1 MTETQPASIGVANAN
16 FVTDFLAVGGDLDMF
31 DDNLAIRQAS
41 DLLAIGRITHIL
53 DVRQE
58 CDDEEFWAGV
68 RGLTYHW
75 DGIDDAGQQ
84 VPGEWFERITVWA
97 RVALL
102 APSAR
107 ILTHCHM
114 GINRGPSAGFA
125 ILLALGW
132 EPVAALEAIRAAR
145 PIAYV
150 SYAEDALRWHD
161 ERSGAPAEVRRH
173 HRAAV
178 AHWRRTHDLDV
189 ANVIRKIRQ
198 EEMRSG

>member
-1 MTETQPASIGVANAN
+1 MTGTQSATIGVANAN

-31 DDNLAIRQAS
+31 DDRLAIRQAS

-53 DVRQE
+53 DVRLE
-58 CDDEEFWAGV
+58 CDDEDFWAGV
-68 RGLTYHW
+68 QGLTYHW

-84 VPGEWFERITVWA
+84 VPDEWFDRISVWA

-102 APSAR
+102 APNAR

-114 GINRGPSAGFA
+114 GINRGPSTGFA

-132 EPVAALEAIRAAR
+132 EPVAALDAIRTAR

-150 SYAEDALRWHD
+150 SYAEDALRWHGD
-161 ERSGAPAEVRRH
+161 RIVASTEVRRH

-178 AHWRRTHDLDV
+178 AHWRLTHDLDV

-198 EEMRSG
+198 EETR

>member
-1 MTETQPASIGVANAN
+1 MTGTQPTTIGVANAN

-31 DDNLAIRQAS
+31 DGGLAIRQAI
-41 DLLAIGRITHIL
+41 DLLRVGRITHIL

-58 CDDEEFWAGV
+58 CDDEGFWAGV
-68 RGLTYHW
+68 PGLTYHW
-75 DGIDDAGQQ
+75 DGIDDAGQR
-84 VPGEWFERITVWA
+84 VPAEWFDRITVWA

-102 APSAR
+102 APSTR

-114 GINRGPSAGFA
+114 GINRGPSTGFA

-132 EPVAALEAIRAAR
+132 EPVAALEAIRTAR
-145 PIAYV
+145 PIAFA

-161 ERSGAPAEVRRH
+161 DRAGASSEVRRRN
-173 HRAAV
+173 RAAV
-178 AHWRRTHDLDV
+178 AQWRRTHDLDV

-198 EEMRSG
+198 EETR

>member
-1 MTETQPASIGVANAN
+1 MTGTQPATIGVANAN

-31 DDNLAIRQAS
+31 DDRLAIRQAS

-53 DVRQE
+53 DVRLE
-58 CDDEEFWAGV
+58 CDDKDFWAGV
-68 RGLTYHW
+68 QGLTYHW

-84 VPGEWFERITVWA
+84 VPDEWFDRVSVWA

-102 APSAR
+102 TPNTR

-114 GINRGPSAGFA
+114 GINRGPSTGFA

-132 EPVAALEAIRAAR
+132 EPVAALEAIRTAR

-161 ERSGAPAEVRRH
+161 DRIGASTEVRRH

-198 EEMRSG
+198 EETR